1 MQGRNLALILLMVI
15 APGASAG
22 LDETATPADQ
32 NSSETLSHL
41 IGRQNG
47 SHYIEELTDIR
58 VQYNE
63 DLGYSSDI
71 LDEFVKK
78 NMTNRDAM
86 MATTSILVLASR
98 TKDAASRIDPPDDY
112 VKYHFYV
119 QRSLDY
125 LEEYLWNMGKF
136 YETGN
141 NAYAIRAR
149 EGFNL
154 SIFYYERSIEEF
166 ALVQRSGSADSPAAW
181 GELRR
186 A

>member
-15 APGASAG
+15 APGVSAG
-22 LDETATPADQ
+22 LDGTATPTDL
-32 NSSETLSHL
+32 NSSETLSH
-41 IGRQNG
+41 ITERQNG
-47 SHYIEELTDIR
+47 LHYIEEMTDIR

-78 NMTNRDAM
+78 NITNRDAVM
-86 MATTSILVLASR
+86 VTMAILVLASR

-141 NAYAIRAR
+141 NAYAILAR
-149 EGFNL
+149 DAFNL
-154 SIFYYERSIEEF
+154 SVYYYERSIEEF
-166 ALVQRSGSADSPAAW
+166 ALVQKSGSADSSPA
-181 GELRR
+181 
-186 A
+186 